1 MSSTR
6 RRTTG
11 FVLAGLLVTLLV
23 AGVGSWYASSSPD
36 GLESAAEQA
45 GFADTARDS
54 AAAGSPLA
62 DYGVSGIDSDRLSGG
77 LAGVVGVLVTLLG
90 LVAVAV
96 GWGAFRLLARLLP
109 TSRGGVLT
117 AAGVGAFLSVP
128 VAALVF
134 VGLFAVGGVA
144 DVPVGAVAAAMGGV
158 HVLIGLG
165 EAAITVAVVGAVLA
179 VRPDLVYGAR
189 SLRRST
195 PLAGRP
201 SSVPAGAR

>member
-62 DYGVSGIDSDRLSGG
+62 DYGVAGVSDGRLSGG
-77 LAGVVGVLVTLLG
+77 LAGVVGVL
-90 LVAVAV
+90 
-96 GWGAFRLLARLLP
+96 
-109 TSRGGVLT
+109 
-117 AAGVGAFLSVP
+117 
-128 VAALVF
+128 
-134 VGLFAVGGVA
+134 
-144 DVPVGAVAAAMGGV
+144 
-158 HVLIGLG
+158 
-165 EAAITVAVVGAVLA
+165 AVLA
-179 VRPDLVYGAR
+179 LAGGLTLL
-189 SLRRST
+189 LRRRT
-195 PLAGRP
+195 AVAQPQEPAR
-201 SSVPAGAR
+201 VPTGQD